1 MSEFL
6 QDLLKKAKD
15 NADALEAPPDTRQ
28 GPFLRPEPAETS
40 PGSAPALGLPSEPA
54 HEPPRPNKPGSRR
67 RDQMS
72 VRCPSCD
79 NDSVVIVNR
88 FRRAGTGV
96 GLTLGAMV
104 GPTAG
109 RAAIRLLMSAAGG
122 PAGAILGAIVC
133 AIVGGCAGR
142 QIGRMI
148 DEDVICQYKCLNCK
162 YKFYT

>member
-28 GPFLRPEPAETS
+28 RPDHRPEPAETS
-40 PGSAPALGLPSEPA
+40 PGSAPELGIPSESP
-54 HEPPRPNKPGSRR
+54 HEPSRPDKPVSGR
-67 RDQMS
+67 RDQIS

-79 NDSVVIVNR
+79 KDSVVVVNR

-96 GLTLGAMV
+96 GLTLGAVV

-109 RAAIRLLMSAAGG
+109 RAAIRLLVSAAGG
-122 PAGAILGAIVC
+122 LAGAILGAIVC
-133 AIVGGCAGR
+133 AIAGGCAGR
-142 QIGRMI
+142 QLGRMI
-148 DEDVICQYKCLNCK
+148 DEDVICQYKCLNCR